1 MTSITRHRFST
12 ALAVGVLA
20 LVAVS
25 CGGSDDSSSSSSSS
39 PDPQEVST
47 DSTGVTVD
55 TVDTVEGGD
64 TAAADEA
71 AGAVAEAVGA
81 EEVLS
86 EVGID
91 TIAFALSSA
100 LGGAYEVLDETTIRL
115 TLDGSLESDAMIA
128 CIVAGGVVQPG
139 TTVIVNYP
147 DGEQTCE

>member
-1 MTSITRHRFST
+1 MTSITRHRFSA

-25 CGGSDDSSSSSSSS
+25 CGGSDDSSSS

-55 TVDTVEGGD
+55 TVDTVDAVEGGD